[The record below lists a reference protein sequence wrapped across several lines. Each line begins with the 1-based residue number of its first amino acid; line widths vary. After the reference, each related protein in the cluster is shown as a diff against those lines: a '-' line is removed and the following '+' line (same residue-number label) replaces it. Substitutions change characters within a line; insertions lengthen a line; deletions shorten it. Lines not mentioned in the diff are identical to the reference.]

1 MDLLGSILGSM
12 QKPPTISDAER
23 KKAKEQKVL
32 LEKQQEK
39 EKKSL
44 QEFRE
49 KIQKR
54 IHDFIK
60 DGTKQKSKFEPMDK
74 GWRSIVH
81 EVADVAGLTSF
92 SFGVE
97 EHDRYVMIWK
107 KEFAPTDDEINTL
120 RAGKEWDPEKA
131 KELEKQRELERLS
144 AEENP
149 SHQKKIIPNSNYKD
163 KYRHLIGDE
172 AAKKGA
178 KQTTAN
184 RSYGFVPSE
193 NKRDHRT
200 IEEVLAETRA
210 KKKLKTEAQKTP
222 VSGPVNEGHS
232 SPTVN
237 SGDQSSESTDN
248 NSSSV

>member
-1 MDLLGSILGSM
+1 MDLLGSILGTM
-12 QKPPTISDAER
+12 QKPPTMGDEER
-23 KKAKEQKVL
+23 KKAKAQRAL

-39 EKKSL
+39 EKKKL
-44 QEFRE
+44 QDFRE

-60 DGTKQKSKFEPMDK
+60 DGALQKFKFEPMDK
-74 GWRSIVH
+74 GWRAIVH

-92 SFGVE
+92 SFGIE
-97 EHDRYVMIWK
+97 EEDRYVMIWK
-107 KEFAPTDDEINTL
+107 KEFAPTDDEINAL
-120 RAGKEWDPEKA
+120 KAGKEWNLEMA

-144 AEENP
+144 AEENVP
-149 SHQKKIIPNSNYKD
+149 TQKKIIPNSNYKD
-163 KYRHLIGDE
+163 KYKHLIGDE

-210 KKKLKTEAQKTP
+210 KKKLKTETQANP
-222 VSGPVNEGHS
+222 VGGSQGEGPISG
-232 SPTVN
+232 
-237 SGDQSSESTDN
+237 
-248 NSSSV
+248 SSVNQTSEIRKTVSDNK

>member
-12 QKPPTISDAER
+12 QKPPTMGDAEK
-23 KKAKEQKVL
+23 KKAKEQKAL
-32 LEKQQEK
+32 LERQQEK
-39 EKKSL
+39 ERKKL

-49 KIQKR
+49 KIQKK

-60 DGTKQKSKFEPMDK
+60 DGTQEKYKFEPMDK
-74 GWRSIVH
+74 GWRAIVH
-81 EVADVAGLTSF
+81 EVSDVAGLTSF
-92 SFGVE
+92 SFGIE
-97 EHDRYVMIWK
+97 EHDRYVMVWK
-107 KEFAPTDDEINTL
+107 REFAPTDDEVNAL

-144 AEENP
+144 EEEN
-149 SHQKKIIPNSNYKD
+149 SSTQKKIIPNSNYKD
-163 KYRHLIGDE
+163 KYKHLIGE
-172 AAKKGA
+172 ESAKQAA

-210 KKKLKTEAQKTP
+210 KKKLKTEAQKNVVDCPTKEKP
-222 VSGPVNEGHS
+222 ESSNE
-232 SPTVN
+232 N
-237 SGDQSSESTDN
+237 SNSQTSESLESD
-248 NSSSV
+248 SVNI

>member
-12 QKPPTISDAER
+12 QKPPTMGDEER
-23 KKAKEQKVL
+23 KKAKEQRAL

-39 EKKSL
+39 EKKRL
-44 QEFRE
+44 QDFRE
-49 KIQKR
+49 KIQKK

-60 DGTKQKSKFEPMDK
+60 DGKLEKFKFEPMDK
-74 GWRSIVH
+74 GWRAIVH

-92 SFGVE
+92 SFGIE
-97 EHDRYVMIWK
+97 EQDRYVMVWK
-107 KEFAPTDDEINTL
+107 KEFAPTDDEINSL
-120 RAGKEWDPEKA
+120 RAGKEWNPEMA

-144 AEENP
+144 AVES
-149 SHQKKIIPNSNYKD
+149 SHPQKKIIPNSNYKD
-163 KYRHLIGDE
+163 KYKHLIGDE
-172 AAKKGA
+172 AAKDAA

-210 KKKLKTEAQKTP
+210 KKKLKTETQASVEGV
-222 VSGPVNEGHS
+222 VSKEGN
-232 SPTVN
+232 TGAEDV
-237 SGDQSSESTDN
+237 
-248 NSSSV
+248 

>member
-12 QKPPTISDAER
+12 QKPPTMGDAER
-23 KKAKEQKVL
+23 KKAREQKAL

-74 GWRSIVH
+74 GWRAIVH

-92 SFGVE
+92 SFGIE
-97 EHDRYVMIWK
+97 EQDRYVMVWK
-107 KEFAPTDDEINTL
+107 KEFAPTDDEVNAL

-144 AEENP
+144 AEEN
-149 SHQKKIIPNSNYKD
+149 SSSQKKIIPNSNYKD

-172 AAKKGA
+172 AAKKAA

-210 KKKLKTEAQKTP
+210 KKKLKTEALKSP
-222 VSGPVNEGHS
+222 VGGPVVEECS
-232 SPTVN
+232 SLTAN
-237 SGDQSSESTDN
+237 SGGQTSESTETK
-248 NSSSV
+248 STSV